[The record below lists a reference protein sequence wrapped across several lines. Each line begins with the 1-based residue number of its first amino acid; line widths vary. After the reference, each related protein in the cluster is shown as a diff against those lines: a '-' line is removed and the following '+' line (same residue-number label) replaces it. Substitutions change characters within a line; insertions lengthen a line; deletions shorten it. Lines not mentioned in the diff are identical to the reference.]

1 MAAYKTSAEMK
12 NILYAILLATLF
24 SNCSKDQPSYPF
36 VIQVETED
44 GIRLPNVF
52 IEASADVP
60 NALPDFS
67 GITDENGT
75 ISFEYQYEAVLK
87 IRATR
92 GTNPPTWMGCNF
104 IKLEANK
111 TVTSKV
117 ILIPFDPTQPGC

>member
-1 MAAYKTSAEMK
+1 MK
-12 NILYAILLATLF
+12 KLFYAISLLALTLG
-24 SNCSKDQPSYPF
+24 CSKDQPEYPF
-36 VIQVETED
+36 VIVVETEA
-44 GIRLPNVF
+44 GVRLPNVF

-67 GITDENGT
+67 GITDEDGT
-75 ISFEYQYEAVLK
+75 ISFKYQYEAVLK

-92 GTNPPTWMGCNF
+92 GTNPPSWMGCNF

-117 ILIPFDPTQPGC
+117 ILLPYDPTQPGC